1 MKKALISLVIYIF
14 VLNLNTFANE
24 IKIEYKINDQII
36 TNVDISNE
44 IRYLQSLNKNLNKLS
59 KKETREVA
67 LNSVI
72 QEKVKFIEL
81 SKYFDF
87 KIKDAE
93 IEKIIFD
100 NLYNNLKLK
109 NKSQLK
115 KYFNEFG
122 LNLEDVFLKFKIELL
137 WNKLIYE
144 KYISN
149 VVLDKVKLK
158 NKIRKDISQ
167 KEPIEEFNLKEIL
180 FTVDI
185 DETVEIKY
193 AKIIETINERGF
205 ENAANIYS
213 SSNTSKYGGSIGWLK
228 KTQLSNSIYNQIKT
242 LDNSEISLPLQIGN
256 GYLIIKV
263 EEKRTINERINEKV
277 EYEKLVRKETDRQLN
292 NFSTIFFNKIKKN
305 IIIDEL

>member
-180 FTVDI
+180 FTVDN

>member
-14 VLNLNTFANE
+14 ILNLNTFANE

-44 IRYLQSLNKNLNKLS
+44 IRYLQSLNKNLNILS
-59 KKETREVA
+59 KKEVREVA

-93 IEKIIFD
+93 IEKIIFE

-158 NKIRKDISQ
+158 DKIKKDISQ

-180 FTVDI
+180 FTVDN

-228 KTQLSNSIYNQIKT
+228 KTQLSNLIYNQIKT
-242 LDNSEISLPLQIGN
+242 LDNSELSLPLQVGN

-263 EEKRTINERINEKV
+263 EEKRTINESINEKV